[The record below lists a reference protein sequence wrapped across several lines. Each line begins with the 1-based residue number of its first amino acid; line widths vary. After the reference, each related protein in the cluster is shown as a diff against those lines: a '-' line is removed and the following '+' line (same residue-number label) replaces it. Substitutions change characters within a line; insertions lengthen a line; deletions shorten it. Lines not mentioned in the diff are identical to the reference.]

1 MSNITFGTLPPS
13 LTTQLRTNQKTAF
26 FWGNV
31 ASRDMEKAGFLL
43 QKAVQE
49 QSYGPP
55 PPPPLGNLGKRGSVS
70 SLIGG
75 SLKTRQMFFF
85 PKKIEAGFEMNPAV
99 FPRNNLLGFLMFG
112 WNLEVVKD
120 VALKKFCV
128 SFLLQWFRDVLTAV
142 QCAGFLR
149 DLIPS
154 IRDLLEPPDVFI
166 FYLNCQNSAGKTDQ
180 QKSKLFQK
188 QQPKTPINMMISQWK
203 IQPSTKNSFPADPCG
218 NNEGENTQGRLQ
230 EQRLRRLRGKGAE
243 CRAQGDKIENLSHFM
258 MWHFMWLFPIGSI
271 YYLYLFFWII
281 LHLCSFYPFLFLLL
295 FKVGWSNFC
304 KIPVSHMGGPGL
316 CPDPKPLH
324 PTIQSAVAGRREHP
338 VRVTKKSL
346 GDFIWAFP

>member
-26 FWGNV
+26 FLGNV

-112 WNLEVVKD
+112 
-120 VALKKFCV
+120 
-128 SFLLQWFRDVLTAV
+128 
-142 QCAGFLR
+142 
-149 DLIPS
+149 
-154 IRDLLEPPDVFI
+154 
-166 FYLNCQNSAGKTDQ
+166 
-180 QKSKLFQK
+180 
-188 QQPKTPINMMISQWK
+188 
-203 IQPSTKNSFPADPCG
+203 
-218 NNEGENTQGRLQ
+218 
-230 EQRLRRLRGKGAE
+230 
-243 CRAQGDKIENLSHFM
+243 
-258 MWHFMWLFPIGSI
+258 
-271 YYLYLFFWII
+271 
-281 LHLCSFYPFLFLLL
+281 
-295 FKVGWSNFC
+295 
-304 KIPVSHMGGPGL
+304 
-316 CPDPKPLH
+316 
-324 PTIQSAVAGRREHP
+324 
-338 VRVTKKSL
+338 
-346 GDFIWAFP
+346 